1 MALET
6 PIRFVLVV
14 VVVVVMKRPSTY
26 SELSVTRGFHWQ
38 MTHIKS
44 AKNGVHLHTYTLNN

>member
-6 PIRFVLVV
+6 PIRFVLV

-38 MTHIKS
+38 MTHVKS